1 MGSDPVP
8 PGHRAVTISQLR
20 AAIDAGQTR
29 DKVNYPDPA
38 AAPLGT
44 DDEAAGH
51 PPNASE
57 VSLELIAVPPA
68 RESPWDWIIYPLL
81 VVPVA
86 LVILLIAATAG

>member
-1 MGSDPVP
+1 MPSDPIP
-8 PGHRAVTISQLR
+8 AGRRAVTVSQLR

-51 PPNASE
+51 PPQAAE
-57 VSLELIAVPPA
+57 VSQEPIPAPPA
-68 RESPWDWIIYPLL
+68 RESPRHWNIYMLL
-81 VVPVA
+81 VIPVA
-86 LVILLIAATAG
+86 LGIVLVAASAG